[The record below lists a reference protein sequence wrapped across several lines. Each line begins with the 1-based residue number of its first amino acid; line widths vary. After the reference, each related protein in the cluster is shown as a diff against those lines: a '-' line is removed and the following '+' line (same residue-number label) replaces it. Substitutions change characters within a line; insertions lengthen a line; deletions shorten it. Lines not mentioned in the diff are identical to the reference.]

1 MPRRSPQRGLRDPV
15 PRVVAQPSTR
25 CGCTRTRARK
35 VVGLPQAMAVCP
47 RVLRATT
54 ADNRTA
60 PRSRERRARR
70 RPDVRSEADGQ
81 RARQHPLPNRRRRSG
96 VAAIFT
102 VATTAAAVHATSNV
116 PPGRSRTL
124 RAAIPGR
131 DRKRSQQALDPRPR
145 PALVSRQ
152 APHRARYTP
161 ASSTISASAFAQTG
175 EIVPFRPA

>member
-102 VATTAAAVHATSNV
+102 VATTAVAVHATPNV
-116 PPGRSRTL
+116 QPRTL

-131 DRKRSQQALDPRPR
+131 ERKRSQQALDARPR

-152 APHRARYTP
+152 APHRARCTP
-161 ASSTISASAFAQTG
+161 ASSTISASALAQIG
-175 EIVPFRPA
+175 EIVPFCPA

>member
-1 MPRRSPQRGLRDPV
+1 MRRLDTYPGRGTTSQANIEKRYTRSHEGMSAAGRERQPRCRGEV
-15 PRVVAQPSTR
+15 PSVGSVTLCLASSRNLVPDADVRGRGHAE
-25 CGCTRTRARK
+25 

-102 VATTAAAVHATSNV
+102 VATTAVAVHATPNV
-116 PPGRSRTL
+116 PPGRTRTV
-124 RAAIPGR
+124 RAAIQR
-131 DRKRSQQALDPRPR
+131 RERKRSKQAL
-145 PALVSRQ
+145 A
-152 APHRARYTP
+152 
-161 ASSTISASAFAQTG
+161 
-175 EIVPFRPA
+175 

>member
-1 MPRRSPQRGLRDPV
+1 MRAGQFSRRYDEK
-15 PRVVAQPSTR
+15 AQHLSW
-25 CGCTRTRARK
+25 GWNDESSGISK
-35 VVGLPQAMAVCP
+35 KSILG
-47 RVLRATT
+47 ATKHE
-54 ADNRTA
+54 R
-60 PRSRERRARR
+60 RRARNGNL
-70 RPDVRSEADGQ
+70 D
-81 RARQHPLPNRRRRSG
+81 
-96 VAAIFT
+96 AAAKFT

-175 EIVPFRPA
+175 EIV